1 MTDPQEWAEPGARP
15 PGPVPPDQP
24 QGQTPPQQT
33 PPQQT
38 PPQQTPPQQTPPQ
51 QTPPQQTPPQ
61 QTPPQQPG
69 YQQPGYP
76 PPGYQQPEYPR
87 AGYQQ
92 PGYQQPEYPQAGYPP
107 PGYPP
112 PGYPQPGYPQ
122 PGYPQAGYPPPGY
135 QYPGTQ
141 GGSGMPPGPPWGG
154 VPAAPKPGVIP
165 LRPLGVGEILDGAVS
180 YIRANPVATLG
191 LAAIVITI
199 SQLIQ
204 LPVVVLAM
212 DQLRGITDEV
222 ALEEMMTAVGAS
234 TTTSLLA
241 AFVSFI
247 ATTVLSGMLIAV
259 LSQAVLGRKM
269 SIGEA
274 WAAVRHRIPG
284 LFGLSLLVALL
295 LGVVIVAGV
304 VPLVIAA
311 IAEAPGPL
319 ILVLGVFVP
328 ASWVVALYFGVY
340 WSLAAPAYVLEGV
353 PVTAALRRSFQL
365 VRTQWWRVFAILLLG
380 GLIAVVISSIL
391 SVPFTLGATFL
402 DTSLDPTDPFAG
414 TSTLGLVLTSVGTIL
429 ASTVTAPFSAGISGL
444 LYFDQRIRREAL
456 DIELARAAQQ

>member
-1 MTDPQEWAEPGARP
+1 MTDPQEWAKPGARP
-15 PGPVPPDQP
+15 PDPVPPDQP
-24 QGQTPPQQT
+24 QGQTPP
-33 PPQQT
+33 PQ
-38 PPQQTPPQQTPPQ
+38 PGA
-51 QTPPQQTPPQ
+51 
-61 QTPPQQPG
+61 QQPEYQQPGYQQPGYPQPGYPPPGSPQAG

-76 PPGYQQPEYPR
+76 PPGYPPPGSPQAGYQPP
-87 AGYQQ
+87 GYQQ
-92 PGYQQPEYPQAGYPP
+92 PGYPQAGPQQ

-112 PGYPQPGYPQ
+112 PGS
-122 PGYPQAGYPPPGY
+122 PQAGYPPPGY

-204 LPVVVLAM
+204 LPVVLLAM
-212 DQLRGITDEV
+212 DQLRGITDDV

-241 AFVSFI
+241 AFISFI

-295 LGVVIVAGV
+295 LGVVIVVGV

-311 IAEAPGPL
+311 IAEAPGAL
-319 ILVLGVFVP
+319 LLFLGLFVP

-380 GLIAVVISSIL
+380 GLIAVIISSIL
-391 SVPFTLGATFL
+391 SVPFSLGATFL
-402 DTSLDPTDPFAG
+402 DTSVDPTDPFAG
-414 TSTLGLVLTSVGTIL
+414 MSTLGLVITSVGTIL

>member
-1 MTDPQEWAEPGARP
+1 MTDPQEWAKPGARP
-15 PGPVPPDQP
+15 SDPVPPDQP
-24 QGQTPPQQT
+24 QGQTPPPQAG
-33 PPQQT
+33 PQQ
-38 PPQQTPPQQTPPQ
+38 PEYQE
-51 QTPPQQTPPQ
+51 
-61 QTPPQQPG
+61 PG
-69 YQQPGYP
+69 YQQ
-76 PPGYQQPEYPR
+76 
-87 AGYQQ
+87 
-92 PGYQQPEYPQAGYPP
+92 
-107 PGYPP
+107 

-122 PGYPQAGYPPPGY
+122 PGYPPPGTPQAGYQQPGYPPPGYPPPGSPEAGYQPPGYPQAGPQQPGYPPPGSPQAGYPPPGY
-135 QYPGTQ
+135 QYPGMQ

-165 LRPLGVGEILDGAVS
+165 LRPLGVGEILDGAIS

-274 WAAVRHRIPG
+274 WAAVRHRILG
-284 LFGLSLLVALL
+284 LFGLSMLVALL
-295 LGVVIVAGV
+295 LGVVIVVGFL
-304 VPLVIAA
+304 PLVIGA
-311 IAEAPGPL
+311 IAEAPGAL
-319 ILVLGVFVP
+319 LLVLGLFVP

-340 WSLAAPAYVLEGV
+340 WSLAAPTYVLERV

-380 GLIAVVISSIL
+380 GLIAVIISSIL
-391 SVPFTLGATFL
+391 SVPFSLGATFL
-402 DTSLDPTDPFAG
+402 DPSADPTDPFAG
-414 TSTLGLVLTSVGTIL
+414 TSTFGLVLTSVGTIL

>member
-1 MTDPQEWAEPGARP
+1 
-15 PGPVPPDQP
+15 
-24 QGQTPPQQT
+24 
-33 PPQQT
+33 
-38 PPQQTPPQQTPPQ
+38 
-51 QTPPQQTPPQ
+51 
-61 QTPPQQPG
+61 
-69 YQQPGYP
+69 
-76 PPGYQQPEYPR
+76 
-87 AGYQQ
+87 
-92 PGYQQPEYPQAGYPP
+92 
-107 PGYPP
+107 
-112 PGYPQPGYPQ
+112 
-122 PGYPQAGYPPPGY
+122 
-135 QYPGTQ
+135 
-141 GGSGMPPGPPWGG
+141 MPPGPPWGG

-180 YIRANPVATLG
+180 YIRANPVATLA

-204 LPVVVLAM
+204 LPVVLLAM
-212 DQLRGITDEV
+212 DQLRGITDDV

-234 TTTSLLA
+234 TTTTLLA
-241 AFVSFI
+241 GFVSFI

-295 LGVVIVAGV
+295 LGVVIIAGLL
-304 VPLVIAA
+304 PLVIAA
-311 IAEAPGPL
+311 IAEAPGPVL
-319 ILVLGVFVP
+319 LLLGVFVP
-328 ASWVVALYFGVY
+328 ASWVAALYFGVY

-391 SVPFTLGATFL
+391 SVPFSLGATFL

-414 TSTLGLVLTSVGTIL
+414 TSTLGLVLTSIGTIL